1 MPIEVIPR
9 MLLSGFAQQSIDVQL
24 LDHFGVTHIVN
35 ASDLPLPEIVS
46 KQFQTLQ
53 LRPVNLDVEQN
64 QKYWFKLFDFMKRA
78 LEVPQS
84 VVYFQIAP
92 EAWHRPAFPVAAYAG
107 LLVMNYSS
115 VESRRMPL
123 AVHPTVTQHY
133 GAVALV
139 DYAFKNWAGA
149 NGYEV
154 PAEEHVPA
162 FLRPV
167 EETVSL
173 SEVLKGAEEWD

>member
-1 MPIEVIPR
+1 MVFLVSLRRRNSMLTEVTSG
-9 MLLSGFAQQSIDVQL
+9 MLLGESIDVQL

-107 LLVMNYSS
+107 LLTMNYS
-115 VESRRMPL
+115 
-123 AVHPTVTQHY
+123 
-133 GAVALV
+133 G
-139 DYAFKNWAGA
+139 
-149 NGYEV
+149 
-154 PAEEHVPA
+154 
-162 FLRPV
+162 
-167 EETVSL
+167 
-173 SEVLKGAEEWD
+173 